1 MDCTTLFNSIF
12 EQATGTELVKFWS
25 PAIAKQEFHQVSW
38 LKKANNLA
46 KVLTGFPKEDVYMSF
61 NTFKN
66 KVNLTGTRNDI
77 FNCYA
82 FCIDVDYK
90 LGRDKSASV
99 EEAICAIRELY
110 HDNSIIPVPY
120 YIEYGNQFRLIYL
133 LDGHVSGK
141 KQMQALDLVQ
151 KRLVAKI
158 NQYPVFDFCAETQ
171 GLQSFIRL
179 PGSYNTKNAKANKIT
194 YKWNNQLQAYCI
206 DWTAAYKEIKIIE
219 EDELDHDGWALDT
232 PKRKTLMDYM
242 DIVLGEWEKPAWY
255 SAWKKQSKKKKHHHS
270 CKELNISRIRDIQT
284 IQEYYKQNHAEI
296 GHRNQLCFAF
306 YIHAKLLYCNMDK
319 VWVAL
324 WQFNDNFNS
333 PLSEKKL
340 QNCICTAIHKNYYM
354 KTSTLMEKLGVTKEL
369 GEDLNLQCLQPKIK
383 NNAAYCK
390 KYYAKKKLNAK
401 QKQLEKE
408 KKTIIALKKKYKT
421 NKTIAHILHISEKK
435 VERLVSGLIKERKLW
450 SAKILKQFQ
459 IIRDFQT
466 WTYLFDKDESM
477 FRQQEEEGFDEL
489 YPIIRKER
497 SD

>member
-1 MDCTTLFNSIF
+1 M
-12 EQATGTELVKFWS
+12 
-25 PAIAKQEFHQVSW
+25 
-38 LKKANNLA
+38 
-46 KVLTGFPKEDVYMSF
+46 
-61 NTFKN
+61 
-66 KVNLTGTRNDI
+66 
-77 FNCYA
+77 
-82 FCIDVDYK
+82 
-90 LGRDKSASV
+90 
-99 EEAICAIRELY
+99 
-110 HDNSIIPVPY
+110 
-120 YIEYGNQFRLIYL
+120 
-133 LDGHVSGK
+133 
-141 KQMQALDLVQ
+141 DLVQ

-270 CKELNISRIRDIQT
+270 SKELNASRMKDIQA
-284 IQEYYKQNHAEI
+284 IQGYYKQNHTEI

-319 VWVAL
+319 AWIAL
-324 WQFNDNFNS
+324 WEFNNNFTS

-354 KTSTLMEKLGVTKEL
+354 KTSTLMDKLGISKEL
-369 GEDLNLQCLQPKIK
+369 GERLNLQCIQPKTK

-390 KYYAKKKLNAK
+390 KYYTKKKINTK

>member
-12 EQATGTELVKFWS
+12 EQATGTELVKFWC

-38 LKKANNLA
+38 LKKADNLTKVLA
-46 KVLTGFPKEDVYMSF
+46 KFPKEDIYMSF

-110 HDNSIIPVPY
+110 HGDSIIPVPY

-158 NQYPVFDFCAETQ
+158 NHYPAFDFCAETQ

-179 PGSYNTKNAKANKIT
+179 PGSYNTKNAKVNKKFS

-206 DWTAAYKEIKIIE
+206 DWTAAYKEIKVIE
-219 EDELDHDGWALDT
+219 ENELDHDGWTLDT
-232 PKRKTLMDYM
+232 SKRKTLMDYM

-270 CKELNISRIRDIQT
+270 SKELNALRIKDIQT
-284 IQEYYKQNHAEI
+284 IQEYYKQNHTEI

-306 YIHAKLLYCNMDK
+306 YIHAKLLYCNIDK
-319 VWVAL
+319 AWVAL

-369 GEDLNLQCLQPKIK
+369 GEDLNLQCLQPKTK

-408 KKTIIALKKKYKT
+408 KKIIIALKKKYKT

-435 VERLVSGLIKERKLW
+435 VERLVSSLIKERKLW

-459 IIRDFQT
+459 IIRDYQK
-466 WTYLFDKDESM
+466 WTYLFDKER
-477 FRQQEEEGFDEL
+477 FVIQQEEEGFDEL